1 MGLRW
6 CSVWDDKL
14 LGDRYWWVSV
24 ELVYRS
30 VCSMSSSSMTM
41 VSRKVT
47 HSIDKPTDTHQYL
60 SPNSCHPKHCTTSI
74 PYSQALRLRRI
85 CLRREDFVKRLN
97 ELRDHLLAHGYD
109 TNSVDH
115 QIQRE
120 ALIPHPQALQTR
132 PWQQQPRRVPLVTT
146 YHPRLTGLTKI
157 INKHLPILHASKEL
171 SQPIPNSPGL
181 VTYR

>member
-1 MGLRW
+1 M
-6 CSVWDDKL
+6 
-14 LGDRYWWVSV
+14 
-24 ELVYRS
+24 
-30 VCSMSSSSMTM
+30 
-41 VSRKVT
+41 
-47 HSIDKPTDTHQYL
+47 
-60 SPNSCHPKHCTTSI
+60 
-74 PYSQALRLRRI
+74 
-85 CLRREDFVKRLN
+85 KRLN

-157 INKHLPILHASKEL
+157 SNKHLPILHASKKL
-171 SQPIPNSPGL
+171 KQAIPNPPL
-181 VTYR
+181 VTHRRPINLRDLLVCSALTTPAPSTNTANNKYNSKQCKCCQEMVTSNTFKSQIIGRKYYILSNITCKTKNLVHLI